1 MSSRKEELLEL
12 IESLNSQINELR
24 QSGKGAKNTKEKN
37 RLVKLMTELIIELD
51 SLKEPNDE

>member
-12 IESLNSQINELR
+12 IETLNSQINELR
-24 QSGKGAKNTKEKN
+24 RTGKGAKSTKEKN

-51 SLKEPNDE
+51 SLKEPDDT